1 MQPRVKIEH
10 ELTSLSDAR
19 VTGMKNWLTIVS
31 IVWLMGT
38 AGVLLIG
45 RQQYLYNAE
54 TNSTFMDPTPMPNV
68 P

>member
-1 MQPRVKIEH
+1 
-10 ELTSLSDAR
+10 
-19 VTGMKNWLTIVS
+19 MKNLLTIVS

-45 RQQYLYNAE
+45 RQQFLFNAE
-54 TNSTFMDPTPMPNV
+54 TNAAFMNPTPMPNV

>member
-1 MQPRVKIEH
+1 M
-10 ELTSLSDAR
+10 
-19 VTGMKNWLTIVS
+19 S

-45 RQQYLYNAE
+45 RQHYLSNAE
-54 TNSTFMDPTPMPNV
+54 TNSAFMNPTPMPNV

>member
-1 MQPRVKIEH
+1 
-10 ELTSLSDAR
+10 
-19 VTGMKNWLTIVS
+19 MKNWLTIAS

-45 RQQYLYNAE
+45 HQHAFFNPEANSAF
-54 TNSTFMDPTPMPNV
+54 TNPTPMPNI